1 MSENPT
7 SGDTA
12 GTVGEVLKSRREE
25 KKLSL
30 AEVNEHT
37 KLSIDV
43 LRSIEQD
50 DFGSFESEIY
60 LKGFLRN
67 YAKFLGLDVDYV
79 LQLLEGQRGR
89 TQSTGGTMWDIEA
102 TVREEKLTSP
112 RILNRIVVPLLIV
125 VVIILS
131 VLLALE
137 KRKVK
142 ELQSN
147 LGKVSLHAESVDSAG
162 SAGAV

>member
-7 SGDTA
+7 SGEAA
-12 GTVGEVLKSRREE
+12 GTVGEILKSRREK

-30 AEVNEHT
+30 AQVNEHT
-37 KLSIDV
+37 KLSVDV

-79 LQLLEGQRGR
+79 LQLLEGQRGGAK
-89 TQSTGGTMWDIEA
+89 STSGTMWDIEA
-102 TVREEKLTSP
+102 SVREEKLTSP
-112 RILNRIVVPLLIV
+112 RILNRIVVPLLIL

-131 VLLALE
+131 ILLALE

-147 LGKVSLHAESVDSAG
+147 LGKVSVQVESVGAPASAG
-162 SAGAV
+162 SV

>member
-1 MSENPT
+1 VSEKPS
-7 SGDTA
+7 SGETA
-12 GTVGEVLKSRREE
+12 NTVGELLKSKREK

-30 AEVNEHT
+30 EEVNKHT
-37 KLSIDV
+37 KLSVDV
-43 LRSIEQD
+43 LQSIEQD

-67 YAKFLGLDVDYV
+67 YAKYLGLDVDYV
-79 LQLLEGQRGR
+79 LQLLEGQRGGAPAA
-89 TQSTGGTMWDIEA
+89 GGTMWDIEA
-102 TVREEKLTSP
+102 TVREEKLSSP

-125 VVIILS
+125 VIIVLC

-142 ELQSN
+142 ALKSN
-147 LGKVSLHAESVDSAG
+147 LGNLSQHIELVEHHRA
-162 SAGAV
+162 

>member
-7 SGDTA
+7 GGETA
-12 GTVGEVLKSRREE
+12 NTVGELLKAKREK

-30 AEVNEHT
+30 EDVNKHT
-37 KLSIDV
+37 KLSVPV
-43 LRSIEQD
+43 LESIEQD

-67 YAKFLGLDVDYV
+67 YAKYLGLDVDYV
-79 LQLLEGQRGR
+79 LQLLEGQRGAAPAD
-89 TQSTGGTMWDIEA
+89 GGTMWDIES
-102 TVREEKLTSP
+102 TVREEKISSP
-112 RILNRIVVPLLIV
+112 RILNRVVVPLLIV
-125 VVIILS
+125 IIIILS

-142 ELQSN
+142 ALQSN
-147 LGKVSLHAESVDSAG
+147 LGKVSRQSGLVARPG
-162 SAGAV
+162 G